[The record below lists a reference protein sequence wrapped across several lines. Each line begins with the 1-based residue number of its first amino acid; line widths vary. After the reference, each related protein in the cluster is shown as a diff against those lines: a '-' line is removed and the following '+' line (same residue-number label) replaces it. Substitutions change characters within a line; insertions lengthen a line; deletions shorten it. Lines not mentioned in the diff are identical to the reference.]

1 MIYQNL
7 TFEPGQYVI
16 NEGEVGKG
24 FYILDSGSLE
34 VVREGKVINE
44 IDMAGGIFGEMSDLL
59 GIKRDASIR
68 AKSLVKVKYFEVSL
82 GDFVVQNPK
91 LAVKII
97 RNLGR
102 RLCRMNSLVI
112 EGNTRNDFLKSISST
127 EQINSNSA
135 IRILVVD
142 DKPMII
148 NQVSDFANPI
158 GWKVDGVGDIDAAF
172 FLAETEVFS
181 CFIIS
186 CTLPDDGAVELRRKL
201 KTNPKSAKTPVVG
214 MVVQGDEYSMKRAS
228 DAGFSDFITKPF
240 DKDKVV
246 SRLYEILNLDASDQ
260 YFDTLGNILHF
271 KVPGEL
277 SPSTFEQIKSSYS
290 NRIKD
295 TINDGIGNV
304 LIDLS
309 EVEDVGEDAVDLVGE
324 LAELIEELGSPFK
337 MGFVVQGEDAE
348 MWKNLD
354 GCEEAEIFESLEDAN
369 NQMN

>member
-135 IRILVVD
+135 IRILVV
-142 DKPMII
+142 
-148 NQVSDFANPI
+148 NW
-158 GWKVDGVGDIDAAF
+158 G
-172 FLAETEVFS
+172 
-181 CFIIS
+181 
-186 CTLPDDGAVELRRKL
+186 
-201 KTNPKSAKTPVVG
+201 KT
-214 MVVQGDEYSMKRAS
+214 
-228 DAGFSDFITKPF
+228 
-240 DKDKVV
+240 
-246 SRLYEILNLDASDQ
+246 
-260 YFDTLGNILHF
+260 
-271 KVPGEL
+271 
-277 SPSTFEQIKSSYS
+277 
-290 NRIKD
+290 
-295 TINDGIGNV
+295 
-304 LIDLS
+304 
-309 EVEDVGEDAVDLVGE
+309 
-324 LAELIEELGSPFK
+324 
-337 MGFVVQGEDAE
+337 
-348 MWKNLD
+348 
-354 GCEEAEIFESLEDAN
+354 
-369 NQMN
+369 